1 MNDMFE
7 GLDRPRD
14 ICRAEQMRNLVRKR
28 TDRMKSR
35 VTENKPA
42 FRSEVSRGENRA
54 YEDQPTLQDGRNRI
68 PVNIKF
74 SQRNTEIVR
83 GLKIIER

>member
-1 MNDMFE
+1 M
-7 GLDRPRD
+7 
-14 ICRAEQMRNLVRKR
+14 
-28 TDRMKSR
+28 TKSW

-54 YEDQPTLQDGRNRI
+54 YEDQPTPRDRRNCFRI
-68 PVNIKF
+68 PVNIEF

-83 GLKIIER
+83 GLKIVERQLSWTSS